1 MNSLD
6 SSRPHPKRWLR
17 RANSLSSK
25 LVILLTAS
33 MAAIFGLFGY
43 LNIRLHR
50 RHLQDSALANVER
63 VSDVIKRNASYFMLR
78 NQRDGLY
85 QIIRDMGNEPGMVRV
100 RIINPEGRISFSS
113 DPSEINTFV
122 DKKTE
127 ACYGCHRQDQPLARL
142 NRPDRSRI
150 YRVAKGDRVLGIINP
165 IENVPACSTAAC
177 HAHPASQKILGVL
190 DTNLSLADADASL
203 AQSTR
208 QMIWYTFLA
217 TAVICSLSAI
227 FVWRVV
233 HGRLKDLKAG
243 TERLASGE
251 LGCQL
256 EVTSHDELA
265 DLAHSFNSMS
275 SQLRDARAEIT
286 AWASTLETRVR
297 QKTEELNRANEQM
310 LRAEKMASI
319 GKLAAVVAH
328 EINNP
333 LAGILTYAKLLRKR
347 FSSKGDKEPQEI
359 QDSLSLIESES
370 RRCGEIVKN
379 LLTFAR
385 ATPMNY
391 EPADLNAVIDRC
403 VRLVRHKLE
412 LAGVELRLDLAPDLP
427 LVPCDPAQIEQV
439 LLSFILNAI
448 DAMPKGGNLSLASR
462 AQPDLHEV
470 RVEVRDDGVGIPAE
484 VVPRLFEPFFTT
496 KEGAHG
502 LGLGLAISQSIIERH
517 QGRIEVA
524 SEPGRGTLFT
534 VILPTRGAPAVAV
547 GPPAHWLEEGKQ
559 YG

>member
-1 MNSLD
+1 MSDLD
-6 SSRPHPKRWLR
+6 STGPHPKPWLR
-17 RANSLSSK
+17 RADSLSSK
-25 LVILLTAS
+25 LVILLTVS
-33 MAAIFGLFGY
+33 MAVIFGLFGY

-50 RHLQDSALANVER
+50 KHLQDSALANVER

-100 RIINPEGRISFSS
+100 RIINQEGRISFSS
-113 DPSEINTFV
+113 DPSEIDALV

-127 ACYGCHRQDQPLARL
+127 ACYGCHRQDQPLTRL

-150 YRVAKGDRVLGIINP
+150 YRIANGDRVLGIINP
-165 IENVPACSTAAC
+165 IENAPACYTAAC
-177 HAHPASQKILGVL
+177 HAHPANQKILGVL

-208 QMIWYTFLA
+208 QMVWYTLLA

-233 HGRLKDLKAG
+233 HGRLKALKAG

-256 EVTSHDELA
+256 DVTSHDELA
-265 DLAHSFNSMS
+265 DLARSFNAMS
-275 SQLRDARAEIT
+275 SQLHDARAEIT
-286 AWASTLETRVR
+286 AWASTLEARVR
-297 QKTEELNRANEQM
+297 QKTEELNQANEQM

-333 LAGILTYAKLLRKR
+333 LAGILTYAKLLQKH
-347 FSSKGDKEPQEI
+347 FSAGSGKERQEI
-359 QDSLSLIESES
+359 LDSLSLIESES

-385 ATPMNY
+385 VTPMNY
-391 EPADLNAVIDRC
+391 EPADVNAVIGRC
-403 VRLVRHKLE
+403 VRLVQHKLE
-412 LAGVELRLDLAPDLP
+412 LANIELHLNLAPDLP
-427 LVPCDPAQIEQV
+427 PVLCDQAQIEQV
-439 LLSFILNAI
+439 ILSLALNAI
-448 DAMPKGGNLSLASR
+448 DAMSKGGNLSLRSR
-462 AQPDLHEV
+462 ASADLPEIRIEV
-470 RVEVRDDGVGIPAE
+470 QDDGAGIPVE

-524 SEPGRGTLFT
+524 SEPGHGTLFT
-534 VILPTRGAPAVAV
+534 IILPARGAPVVTADRSCAVA
-547 GPPAHWLEEGKQ
+547 
-559 YG
+559 

>member
-1 MNSLD
+1 MSDPDPSGL
-6 SSRPHPKRWLR
+6 HPKPWLR
-17 RANSLSSK
+17 RADSLSSK
-25 LVILLTAS
+25 LVILLTVS

-50 RHLQDSALANVER
+50 KHLQDSALANVER

-100 RIINPEGRISFSS
+100 RIINQEGRISFSS

-127 ACYGCHRQDQPLARL
+127 ACYGCHRQDQPLAHL

-150 YRVAKGDRVLGIINP
+150 YRTGNGDRVLGIINP
-165 IENVPACSTAAC
+165 IENAPTCSTAAC

-208 QMIWYTFLA
+208 QMVWYTLLA

-233 HGRLKDLKAG
+233 HGRLKALKAG

-256 EVTSHDELA
+256 DVTSHDELA
-265 DLAHSFNSMS
+265 DLARSFNAMS
-275 SQLRDARAEIT
+275 SQLHDARAEIT
-286 AWASTLETRVR
+286 AWAGTLEARVR
-297 QKTEELNRANEQM
+297 QKTEELNQANEQM
-310 LRAEKMASI
+310 FRTEKMASM

-333 LAGILTYAKLLRKR
+333 LAGILTYAKLLQKH
-347 FSSKGDKEPQEI
+347 FSAGSGKERQEI
-359 QDSLSLIESES
+359 LDSLSLIESES

-391 EPADLNAVIDRC
+391 EPADVNAVIGRC
-403 VRLVRHKLE
+403 VRLVQHKFE
-412 LAGVELRLDLAPDLP
+412 LANIELHLDLAPDLP
-427 LVPCDPAQIEQV
+427 LVLCDPAQVEQV
-439 LLSFILNAI
+439 ILSLVLNAI
-448 DAMPKGGNLSLASR
+448 DAMPKGGNLSLRSR
-462 AQPDLHEV
+462 APGDLPEV
-470 RVEVRDDGVGIPAE
+470 RIEVQDDGAGIPAE
-484 VVPRLFEPFFTT
+484 VAPRLFEPFFTT

-524 SEPGRGTLFT
+524 SEPGHGTLFT
-534 VILPTRGAPAVAV
+534 IILPTRGAPVVTADRSCAVA
-547 GPPAHWLEEGKQ
+547 
-559 YG
+559 